1 MLEPIAIY
9 SRKSKLTGRGE
20 SIENQIEL
28 CRQYIRAHFGTE
40 SAESASVYEDEGFS
54 GGTLARP
61 QFQKMMADAAAIP
74 FRFIVVYRL
83 DRISRS
89 VADFTQLID
98 ALERRG
104 IGFISIREQFDTT
117 CPMGRAMMYISS
129 VFSQLERE
137 TIAERIRDNML
148 ELSRSGRWLG
158 GVTPTG
164 FRSESIQKNH
174 KTICR
179 LQPVPEEQRLVRQI
193 FDCFLETQSLTRTET
208 ELLCMGVQ
216 SKNGRS
222 LTRFAIRGILTNPVY
237 LRADGAAF
245 DYLQKSGVQL
255 CADRSAFDGSRG
267 VAVYNRTARQ
277 RGGGQKSNPM
287 EQWIVSVGEHPGLI
301 AGRSWVLAQQLLEQN
316 RRKSYRKPRSHT
328 ALLSG
333 VLRCG
338 HCGAWMRPK
347 KLRSGEF
354 CYMCQ
359 TKERSRRQ
367 TCSVKN
373 CPGAIDAL
381 VLAQLARLSTPRALI
396 GCLDGLSFAS
406 APQAQSALRAE
417 LRENGVRLARLRG
430 SLQKCAGTA
439 AEDDVLQS
447 IEALRRREAQLRR
460 ALEEAQ
466 SAAAPADAAALVK
479 KMSDFGTVLRD
490 MALPRRRMIAR
501 ELISGLTWDGETARL
516 TLGIPPRE
524 DRK

>member
-1 MLEPIAIY
+1 MQEPIAIY
-9 SRKSKLTGRGE
+9 SRKSKQTGRGE

-28 CRQYIRAHFGTE
+28 CRQYIRAHFGAE
-40 SAESASVYEDEGFS
+40 SAESALVYEDEGFS
-54 GGTLARP
+54 GGTLDRP
-61 QFQKMMADAAAIP
+61 RFQKMMADEAAIP

-89 VADFTQLID
+89 VADFTRLID

-104 IGFISIREQFDTT
+104 TGFISIREQFDTT

-148 ELSRSGRWLG
+148 ELSKTGRWLG

-164 FRSESIQKNH
+164 FRSETVQKNQ

-193 FDCFLETQSLTRTET
+193 FDCYLKTQSLTRTEA
-208 ELLCMGVQ
+208 ELLCRGEQ

-237 LRADGAAF
+237 LRADGAAY
-245 DYLQKSGVQL
+245 DYLQQCGVQL
-255 CADRSAFDGSRG
+255 CADRAAFDGDRG
-267 VAVYNRTARQ
+267 VAVYNRTARR
-277 RGGGQKSNPM
+277 RGGGQKSNPK

-316 RRKSYRKPRSHT
+316 RQKGYRAPRSHA

-338 HCGAWMRPK
+338 QCGAWMRPK
-347 KLRSGEF
+347 KLQNGEY

-367 TCSVKN
+367 KCSVKN

-396 GCLDGLSFAS
+396 GCLERLSFPS
-406 APQAQSALRAE
+406 SPEEQPALRAE
-417 LRENGVRLARLRG
+417 LRETGDRLARLRG

-439 AEDDVLQS
+439 AEADVLQS
-447 IEALRRREAQLRR
+447 IGMLRRREAALRE
-460 ALEEAQ
+460 ALEQAQ
-466 SAAAPADAAALVK
+466 GAPAPSDVPTLARKLA
-479 KMSDFGTVLRD
+479 DFGEVLGE
-490 MALPRRRMIAR
+490 MPLPRRRMAARALIA
-501 ELISGLTWDGETARL
+501 ELVWDGETARL
-516 TLGIPPRE
+516 RLGIPPRE